1 MLTLVANT
9 LRAIAAYSQ
18 NDRKA
23 FIQTVED
30 LNAAHCSTDG
40 TQKKKRLAEAKRRA
54 DELERLLCKIYEDKL
69 LGRLAESRFAV
80 LDERYAN
87 EQEQLIREIET
98 LEATIA
104 TYENRQQSS
113 ERFIALLD
121 KYERFDP
128 LTTTMLNEFV
138 EKILVHE
145 RARKGSVETTQEVEI
160 YFKFIGKYVPPHFG
174 EMKLTPEEA
183 EACVSGRSARTS
195 FIRRICGARPAER
208 KRNTKTRSEQ
218 RKKLKGRQRA
228 QPSEPMLSQGAYLSP
243 SVSCPRR
250 HPGEQ
255 RSKTALQ
262 FEKTSSGGMKREQ
275 VHLYRVGAY
284 WIPELKLTE
293 QSLHPIGKYGT
304 YAAAVFEGVRP
315 CCTAT
320 HPDREV
326 HPHLVETDEAAN
338 RRMEFLMPK
347 LARDTG
353 VTERLK
359 ASDPMAWV
367 RRMNALK
374 AQVEEIILH
383 ELIME

>member
-1 MLTLVANT
+1 MIDEETFENVQRIRANVRRYPNGWGEAAPLTGLPYCADCGAKMYVHRINNGKLIPQYTCSNYTKVPCGTRCPTQHRINESVVLALVANT

-69 LGRLAESRFAV
+69 LGRLAESRYAV

-183 EACVSGRSARTS
+183 EALRKREERKDKLHQAYLRRKASGAQKKYEDKVRAKKKAEREAKSAALRADAIARGIFFPVSQLPTSAPRRATVQNRSA
-195 FIRRICGARPAER
+195 I
-208 KRNTKTRSEQ
+208 
-218 RKKLKGRQRA
+218 
-228 QPSEPMLSQGAYLSP
+228 
-243 SVSCPRR
+243 
-250 HPGEQ
+250 
-255 RSKTALQ
+255 
-262 FEKTSSGGMKREQ
+262 
-275 VHLYRVGAY
+275 
-284 WIPELKLTE
+284 
-293 QSLHPIGKYGT
+293 
-304 YAAAVFEGVRP
+304 
-315 CCTAT
+315 
-320 HPDREV
+320 
-326 HPHLVETDEAAN
+326 
-338 RRMEFLMPK
+338 
-347 LARDTG
+347 
-353 VTERLK
+353 
-359 ASDPMAWV
+359 
-367 RRMNALK
+367 
-374 AQVEEIILH
+374 
-383 ELIME
+383 